1 MRKLLLSLML
11 AMTLAIGS
19 AAIALASTPT
29 YKDTVVGIETA
40 VPTGPTSTFAGYASG
55 QLPGLWTA
63 SVVHGSLPISQGG
76 PGAITGGTF
85 ALLSSTVVLGSFDS
99 NSTAITLTSGTC
111 TQTFHVV
118 DNLKL
123 LSPKGTGRFDAYLTH
138 YGYMFN
144 GNCTIF
150 FATIHGSVRLTF

>member
-19 AAIALASTPT
+19 AATALASTT
-29 YKDTVVGIETA
+29 YKDTVVGVETA
-40 VPTGPTSTFAGYASG
+40 VPTGSTSTFAGYASG

-63 SVVHGSLPISQGG
+63 SVVHGSLPTSQSG
-76 PGAITGGTF
+76 PGAITSGTF
-85 ALLSSTVVLGSFDS
+85 ALFSSTVVSGIFD
-99 NSTAITLTSGTC
+99 NSQTAITLTSGTC

-118 DNLKL
+118 DNLRL
-123 LSPKGTGRFDAYLTH
+123 LSPTGTGHFDAYLTH

-150 FATIHGSVRLTF
+150 FATIHGSVRLKF